1 MKVGKNMKTLMTVL
15 LLLISMMTLNGQAL
29 FEIKDASDNAV
40 FSISDDGLRVFN
52 LGDTLM
58 VISASEITAFLSN
71 SKDKALSR
79 SFSVTT
85 STTGK
90 AGGTD
95 VLEVTT
101 DDMITR
107 ENEFG
112 IKYTNFSP
120 QNIFVGYNAGAED
133 GMACVYVGNN
143 AGSAAPG
150 GERNVFIGNRAG
162 GNAEGVVS
170 SVFIGEEAGMDAAY
184 GGGLTSFNVAIGQ
197 YAGKSLVQG
206 FSNIFI
212 GATAGQNVNG
222 NSNCIIGSEAGRG
235 IVGDTNLILGQQS
248 AYNKTSGDKNV
259 FIGPYTGYSNISG
272 SENVFLGY
280 QAGYNEIGSEKLY
293 IDNTS
298 TTTPLIYGD
307 FATDKLR
314 INGNM
319 GINYNGVT
327 NYGLIIDVPS
337 AQTSTYTLYV
347 FGDSYSSGGS
357 WLGSDKRFKNNVETF
372 SGGLDK
378 VKLLRGVYFDWN
390 REEFPERRFKAGRQ
404 VGVIAQEVEAVVPE
418 LVFSDHEGYK
428 AVDYSKFT
436 PILIEAIKEQQQQIN
451 KQQEQINMLIKEI
464 EAVGNVLDKQ
474 IEEE

>member
-1 MKVGKNMKTLMTVL
+1 MKKI
-15 LLLISMMTLNGQAL
+15 LLIILTTLLSLNAQAL
-29 FEIKDASDNAV
+29 FEIKDASDNTV
-40 FSISDDGLRVFN
+40 FEIANDGLRVFN

-58 VISASEITAFLSN
+58 VISSSEIKAYISD

-90 AGGTD
+90 EGGTD
-95 VLEVTT
+95 VLEVGAGDMKVREGSLGISYT
-101 DDMITR
+101 D
-107 ENEFG
+107 
-112 IKYTNFSP
+112 FSP
-120 QNIFVGYNAGAED
+120 QNIFLGYNSGGEG
-133 GMACVYVGNN
+133 GMACVYLGNN
-143 AGSAAPG
+143 TGSAAPG
-150 GERNVFIGNRAG
+150 GARNVFIGNKAG
-162 GNAEGVVS
+162 ANAENVIS
-170 SVFIGEEAGMDAAY
+170 SIFIGEEAGMDAAY
-184 GGGLTSFNVAIGQ
+184 GGGMTEYNVAIGQ

-206 FSNIFI
+206 YSNVFI
-212 GATAGQNVNG
+212 GASAGQNVNG
-222 NSNCIIGSEAGRG
+222 NRNCIVGSEAGRG

-248 AYNKTSGDKNV
+248 AYNKTSGEQNV
-259 FIGPYTGYSNISG
+259 FVGPYTGYSNASG
-272 SENVFLGY
+272 SRNVFLGY
-280 QAGYNEIGSEKLY
+280 QAGYNETTSDKLY
-293 IDNTS
+293 IDNS
-298 TTTPLIYGD
+298 NTTTPLIYGD
-307 FATDKLR
+307 FSTDKLR

-357 WLGSDKRFKNNVETF
+357 WLGSDQRFKDNIVTYT
-372 SGGLDK
+372 GALDK

-404 VGVIAQEVEAVVPE
+404 IGVIAQEVEAVVPE
-418 LVFSDHEGYK
+418 LVLSDHEGYK

-436 PILIEAIKEQQQQIN
+436 PILIEAIKEQQQQIDTQQERVN
-451 KQQEQINMLIKEI
+451 TQQEQINMLINEI
-464 EAVGNVLDKQ
+464 ETMKNVSKRQ